1 MSSIKF
7 EQTDSGFIV
16 RSSLASDCEVIVR
29 LVRQFQPGIW
39 DELEVDQTENPQV
52 PLPWSVTI
60 GELGLWTLLAEW
72 IRAHHASDTGWM
84 WMRDSNGLF
93 FSVAG
98 GIVYRP

>member
-1 MSSIKF
+1 M
-7 EQTDSGFIV
+7 QTDSGFIV
-16 RSSLASDCEVIVR
+16 RSSLASDCEVIIQ
-29 LVRQFQPGIW
+29 LVCQFQPGIW
-39 DELEVDQTENPQV
+39 DELRIDQAGDLQV

-60 GELGLWTLLAEW
+60 SELDLWPLLAEW

-84 WMRDSNGLF
+84 WMRDSDGLF